1 MWAAATLS
9 EANSLPQVFHVS
21 NHFSKFNMHLRIL
34 SYVLLIEMFDLSGQT
49 KNGNAGTNCSQTGP

>member
-9 EANSLPQVFHVS
+9 EANSLPEVFHIL

-34 SYVLLIEMFDLSGQT
+34 SSVLLIEMFDLSGQT
-49 KNGNAGTNCSQTGP
+49 KS

>member
-9 EANSLPQVFHVS
+9 EANSLPDVFHIL

-34 SYVLLIEMFDLSGQT
+34 TSVLLIEMFDLSGQT
-49 KNGNAGTNCSQTGP
+49 KS